1 MSAAAVCAH
10 LAIKVSP
17 SAARTELAGWLPDG
31 SLHLRLASQPVNRTA
46 NNAALALRA
55 KRLRIGRRRI
65 SFVRGA
71 ASSTMLVQIDGMTL
85 ADVRACL
92 AH

>member
-1 MSAAAVCAH
+1 MSAATACAH

-17 SAARTELAGWLPDG
+17 GAARTELAGLWLD
-31 SLHLRLASQPVNRTA
+31 SCLHLCLAAQPVNRTA

-71 ASSTMLVQIDGMTL
+71 ASSTKLVQIDGMTL

>member
-1 MSAAAVCAH
+1 MSAATACAR
-10 LAIKVSP
+10 LTLKVSP
-17 SAARTELAGWLPDG
+17 RVARTELADWPPNG
-31 SLHLRLASQPVNRTA
+31 SLHLRLAALPVNGAA
-46 NNAALALRA
+46 NAAALALLA

-71 ASSTMLVQIDGMTL
+71 ASSTKLVQIVGMTL

>member
-1 MSAAAVCAH
+1 MSAATACAR
-10 LAIKVSP
+10 LTLKVSP
-17 SAARTELAGWLPDG
+17 SAARTELAGWRLDG
-31 SLHLRLASQPVNRTA
+31 SLHLRLAAQPVNG
-46 NNAALALRA
+46 AAKSAAIALLA

-65 SFVRGA
+65 SHVRGA
-71 ASSTMLVQIDGMTL
+71 ASSTKLVQIDGMTL

>member
-1 MSAAAVCAH
+1 MSAAAVCAR
-10 LAIKVSP
+10 LALKVSP
-17 SAARTELAGWLPDG
+17 SAARTELAGWRLDG
-31 SLHLRLASQPVNRTA
+31 SLHLRLAAQPVNG
-46 NNAALALRA
+46 AAKSAAIVLLA

-65 SFVRGA
+65 SHVRGA
-71 ASSTMLVQIDGMTL
+71 ASSTKLVQIDGMTL

>member
-17 SAARTELAGWLPDG
+17 SSARTELAGWRLDG
-31 SLHLRLASQPVNRTA
+31 SLHLRLAALPINGA
-46 NNAALALRA
+46 ANAAVLALLA

-65 SFVRGA
+65 SLLGD
-71 ASSTMLVQIDGMTL
+71 ASSTNLVKIVGMTL

>member
-1 MSAAAVCAH
+1 MSAATACAH
-10 LAIKVSP
+10 LAIKVLP
-17 SAARTELAGWLPDG
+17 WAARTELAGWRPDG
-31 SLHLRLASQPVNRTA
+31 CLHLRLAALPVNG
-46 NNAALALRA
+46 AAKSAAIAVLA

-71 ASSTMLVQIDGMTL
+71 ASSTKLVQIDGMTL

>member
-1 MSAAAVCAH
+1 MSAATACAH

-17 SAARTELAGWLPDG
+17 RAARTELAGWPSDS
-31 SLHLRLASQPVNRTA
+31 SLHLRLAALPVNGAA
-46 NNAALALRA
+46 NAAALALLA

-71 ASSTMLVQIDGMTL
+71 ASSTKLVQIVGMTL

>member
-1 MSAAAVCAH
+1 MSAATACAR
-10 LAIKVSP
+10 LTLKVSP
-17 SAARTELAGWLPDG
+17 RAVRTELVGLWPDG
-31 SLHLRLASQPVNRTA
+31 SLHLRLAALPVNGAA
-46 NNAALALRA
+46 NAAALALLA

-71 ASSTMLVQIDGMTL
+71 ASSTKLVQIVGMTL

>member
-1 MSAAAVCAH
+1 MSAATACAR
-10 LAIKVSP
+10 LILKVSLR
-17 SAARTELAGWLPDG
+17 AARTELAGWRPDG
-31 SLHLRLASQPVNRTA
+31 SLHLRLAALLVNS
-46 NNAALALRA
+46 AAKSAAIALLA

-71 ASSTMLVQIDGMTL
+71 ASSTKLVQIVGMTL